1 MEYKGEEPKRVFE
14 KTFPVKVGKTM
25 NYDEVRQAALK
36 KWEDY
41 DRKFSRDRG
50 MFWYIQM
57 VNWPILFQAVQKRL
71 GCVNIKI

>member
-1 MEYKGEEPKRVFE
+1 MLLLTDVSTTLAVEEPKRVFG

-41 DRKFSRDRG
+41 DRKFTRDRG
-50 MFWYIQM
+50 YIL
-57 VNWPILFQAVQKRL
+57 VYPDGNS
-71 GCVNIKI
+71 